1 MQHIFI
7 IDAVCVINVLFN
19 VLIILDHTPVVFFI
33 LNLMEKNNWF
43 RTYSYIWI
51 GQFIS
56 LLSSSAVNFSIMIWL
71 SLTHRSAEILAF
83 AAIAGLLPQAI
94 IGPFAGVYIDRWDR
108 KKVMI
113 FADGFIALCTLGM
126 TFVLKSDGTN
136 MFLIYL
142 LMACR
147 SIGSAFHSPAMQAI
161 APLLVPEDKLLRVSG
176 INQMLQSVSSI
187 AGPALGTLAI
197 SYFPIS
203 SVLYLDVIGAAVAI
217 ISLLFVTI
225 PHLSRSDVKPS
236 IIAVLDDLREGMRA
250 IYHNKGLK
258 MLFLYAMI
266 ATFVAIMFPLLTI
279 GHYGGGKWEMSII
292 EIIWGIGMLIGGSFL
307 GLAKVSMSKVALVN
321 SMHIVLGITFAIS
334 GLFPSSWF
342 IPFVIMTGFG
352 GVSMSIFSASF
363 MTIIQEQVPA
373 EMLGRVFSL
382 YFSIAILPSM
392 IGLLF
397 TGFIAD
403 VIGVATAF
411 VIAGLIVVLVGLL
424 SFLNRSIMRLG
435 VSGKI
440 K

>member
-1 MQHIFI
+1 
-7 IDAVCVINVLFN
+7 
-19 VLIILDHTPVVFFI
+19 
-33 LNLMEKNNWF
+33 MEKNNWF

-161 APLLVPEDKLLRVSG
+161 APLLVPENKLLRVSG

-203 SVLYLDVIGAAVAI
+203 QVLYLDVIGAAVAI
-217 ISLLFVTI
+217 TSLFFVTI
-225 PHLSRSDVKPS
+225 PHLSRSDMKPS
-236 IIAVLDDLREGMRA
+236 IAAVLEDLKQGMRA

-258 MLFLYAMI
+258 MLFIYAMV
-266 ATFVAIMFPLLTI
+266 ATFCIMPVAIMFPLLTI
-279 GHYGGGKWEMSII
+279 GHYSGGKWEMSII

-307 GLAKVSMSKVALVN
+307 GLAKVSVSKVALVN
-321 SMHIVLGITFAIS
+321 SMHIVLGITFALS
-334 GLFPSSWF
+334 GWFPSTWF
-342 IPFVIMTGFG
+342 IPFVIMTGLG

-411 VIAGLIVVLVGLL
+411 IIAGLIVVLVGLL
-424 SFLNRSIMRLG
+424 SFFNSSIMSLG
-435 VSGKI
+435 EARKLS
-440 K
+440 

>member
-1 MQHIFI
+1 
-7 IDAVCVINVLFN
+7 
-19 VLIILDHTPVVFFI
+19 
-33 LNLMEKNNWF
+33 MEKNNWF
-43 RTYSYIWI
+43 RTYSFIWI

-203 SVLYLDVIGAAVAI
+203 SVLYLDVIGAAVAV

-225 PHLSRSDVKPS
+225 PHLSGSDVKPS
-236 IIAVLDDLREGMRA
+236 IVAVVDDLKQGMSA

-258 MLFLYAMI
+258 MLFLYAMV
-266 ATFVAIMFPLLTI
+266 ATFCIMPVAIMFPLLTI

-292 EIIWGIGMLIGGSFL
+292 EIIWGIGMLIGGSIL

-334 GLFPSSWF
+334 GWFPSSWF

-424 SFLNRSIMRLG
+424 SFSNRSIMRLG
-435 VSGKI
+435 VGGKI

>member
-1 MQHIFI
+1 
-7 IDAVCVINVLFN
+7 
-19 VLIILDHTPVVFFI
+19 
-33 LNLMEKNNWF
+33 MEKNNWF

-71 SLTHRSAEILAF
+71 SLTHKSAEVLAF

-94 IGPFAGVYIDRWDR
+94 IGPFAGVFIDRWNR

-147 SIGSAFHSPAMQAI
+147 SIGSAFHTPAMQAI

-197 SYFPIS
+197 TYFPIAR
-203 SVLYLDVIGAAVAI
+203 VLYLDVVGAVVAI
-217 ISLLFVTI
+217 ASLFFVTI
-225 PHLSRSDVKPS
+225 PHLPKSGNKPS
-236 IIAVLDDLREGMRA
+236 IPVVLKELKEGMNA
-250 IYHNKGLK
+250 IYQNKGLG
-258 MLFLYAMI
+258 MLFLYAMV
-266 ATFVAIMFPLLTI
+266 ATFCIMPVAIMFPLLTI
-279 GHYGGGKWEMSII
+279 GHYGGGKWEMSVI
-292 EIIWGIGMLIGGSFL
+292 EIIWGVGMLVGGSFL
-307 GLAKVSMSKVALVN
+307 GLAKVSVSKVVLVN
-321 SMHIVLGITFAIS
+321 SMHIALGVTFAIS
-334 GLFPSSWF
+334 GWFPSSWF
-342 IPFVIMTGFG
+342 IPFVIMTGIG

-363 MTIIQEQVPA
+363 MAIIQEQVSA

-403 VIGVATAF
+403 AIGVATAF
-411 VIAGLIVVLVGLL
+411 IIAGFIVVLVGLL
-424 SFLNRSIMRLG
+424 SFFNGSIMALER
-435 VSGKI
+435 K
-440 K
+440 KT